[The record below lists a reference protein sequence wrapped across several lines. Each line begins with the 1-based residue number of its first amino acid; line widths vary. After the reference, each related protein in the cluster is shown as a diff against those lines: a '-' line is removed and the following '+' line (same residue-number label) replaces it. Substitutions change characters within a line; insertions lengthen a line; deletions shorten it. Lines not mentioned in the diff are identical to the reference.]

1 MKIKK
6 ILKQIRNNYVIEQVR
21 KINIP
26 EFEPDKIMRYHII
39 FSGRVQRVGFRL
51 EIEQLALRLKLTGW
65 IKNLESGNVEMEIQG
80 MKNKID
86 FLLEFMNSLKR
97 IKISQMQK
105 DIRTVLN
112 LEEEFKII

>member
-1 MKIKK
+1 
-6 ILKQIRNNYVIEQVR
+6 
-21 KINIP
+21 
-26 EFEPDKIMRYHII
+26 
-39 FSGRVQRVGFRL
+39 
-51 EIEQLALRLKLTGW
+51 LRLKLTGW

-105 DIRTVLN
+105 EIRTLLN
-112 LEEEFKII
+112 QEEEFKII